1 MISVS
6 APIVED
12 PEVGILMKDR
22 DLKGGEVDP
31 ARNPYTKTHTCG
43 CSRFS
48 GRIGTGAA
56 RRKRSCRILII
67 KERKRLK
74 REKT

>member
-22 DLKGGEVDP
+22 DLKGGGRWILPGIPTLRRTHADARDSQEGSALEQRDASDP
-31 ARNPYTKTHTCG
+31 AG
-43 CSRFS
+43 S
-48 GRIGTGAA
+48 
-56 RRKRSCRILII
+56 
-67 KERKRLK
+67 
-74 REKT
+74 